1 MRNFL
6 DFKQNNTNL
15 VHGFIGVDFHF
26 KNLNR
31 DSEIDTVEQQKRAV
45 FHDDLF
51 LEKIAIQDA
60 KDFQVVEKKIILKI
74 VLGFLNFHNAVKVF
88 VKKMSNSV
96 LKLFSMVKEK
106 IQEH

>member
-1 MRNFL
+1 MRNFP
-6 DFKQNNTNL
+6 DFKQNNMNL
-15 VHGFIGVDFHF
+15 VHGFIGVDSHF

-31 DSEIDTVEQQKRAV
+31 DFENVIVEQQKQAV

-51 LEKIAIQDA
+51 LEKIAIRGA
-60 KDFQVVEKKIILKI
+60 KDFQVVEKKIISKI
-74 VLGFLNFHNAVKVF
+74 VLGFLNLHNVVKVF

-106 IQEH
+106 IQEN